1 MQASLP
7 TSQARIVFFC
17 LNLAAAPAEV
27 LVAVRR
33 LALARLLLRTLAA
46 TRRAAQPPAPRA
58 HQLHRHGRRCQRAA
72 RSSCYDAAKA
82 DQQVLAQALYV
93 AAAYREKAGEAVKL
107 PIHGRGLMPSLI
119 AAAVHSDRARHEF
132 DSSAM

>member
-46 TRRAAQPPAPRA
+46 TRRAAQPPAPRG
-58 HQLHRHGRRCQRAA
+58 HQLHRHGQRAA
-72 RSSCYDAAKA
+72 RSSCYDAAEA
-82 DQQVLAQALYV
+82 DQQLLAQALYV
-93 AAAYREKAGEAVKL
+93 AAAYREKAGEAVEL
-107 PIHGRGLMPSLI
+107 PIHSRGLMPWLI